1 MFRMNSI
8 RAVLFDWD
16 GTLLDSY
23 RADTQ
28 AYLEMFHALGIGWG
42 LDDLARHYSPDWHR
56 VYRAARL
63 PEGRWGEADR
73 LWLQFYRRHRPVLL
87 PGARR
92 VLRVLH
98 RRVMLALVTSGDRTR
113 VVPQLRRLHLASLFA
128 VRVCGQD
135 TRLRKPHPAPLELAM
150 RRLGLRPAV
159 CVYVGDSPDDVEMA
173 RRAGVHAVAVRSAF
187 STLARLRRARPAAVL
202 SSVEKLPGLLAAS
215 DSAGAR
221 RC

>member
-1 MFRMNSI
+1 MRNRHPI

-28 AYLEMFHALGIGWG
+28 AYLEMFHALGIGWD

-63 PEGRWGEADR
+63 PKDRWGEADR
-73 LWLQFYRRHRPVLL
+73 LWLQFYRRHRPGLL

-92 VLRVLH
+92 VLRMLH
-98 RRVMLALVTSGDRTR
+98 RRMTLALVTSGDRTR
-113 VVPQLRRLHLASLFA
+113 VMPQLRRLHLASLFA

-135 TRLRKPHPAPLELAM
+135 TKLRKPHPAPLELAL

-159 CVYVGDSPDDVEMA
+159 CVYVGDSPDDMEMA
-173 RRAGVHAVAVRSAF
+173 HRAGVRAVAVRSAF

-202 SSVEKLPGLLAAS
+202 PSVKGLPGLLAAS
-215 DSAGAR
+215 DSAGSR
-221 RC
+221 RR